1 MPAQYLPKRIVT
13 LEEHIAFP
21 DMVDCIPLATRQ
33 QAGWPSD
40 ADPHSPVREQQQKL
54 AEIGPE
60 RLRLMDEAG
69 ITIQVLSISGP
80 GAELLPSDESPAFAH
95 EYNDRLAAAIA
106 EYPGRFRGF
115 AHLPMTNP
123 AVAADEL
130 TRTVREH
137 RFRGAMINGTTKGL
151 FLDDTQFAPLL
162 ARAEELGVPLYL
174 HPGIPPAPVRSV
186 YYERLPGDL
195 GARLSM
201 AGFGWH
207 AETAIHIL
215 RLILS
220 GTLEQYP
227 RLQLIVG
234 HMGETLPVMMA
245 RADMTVPTTET
256 KLPRSISQ
264 TLRDQVYITTSGI
277 FTRTPF
283 EAALATFGLDRI
295 LFSVDYPYAP
305 NAPGKEFL
313 AGLQMPPAD
322 IAKLAY
328 RNADQL
334 LRLNEE

>member
-1 MPAQYLPKRIVT
+1 MPTQLPQRIIA
-13 LEEHIAFP
+13 LEEHISFP
-21 DMVDCIPLATRQ
+21 DMVQRIPLAMRQ

-40 ADPHSPVREQQQKL
+40 QNPHSPVREQAQQL

-69 ITIQVLSISGP
+69 ITIQVLSVSGP
-80 GAELLPSDESPAFAH
+80 GAKLLPPTESPAFAR

-106 EYPGRFRGF
+106 KYPERFRGF

-123 AVAADEL
+123 VAAAEEL
-130 TRTVREH
+130 ARTVREH
-137 RFRGAMINGTTKGL
+137 RFLGAMINGTTQSL
-151 FLDDTQFAPLL
+151 FLDDLQFAQLL
-162 ARAEELGVPLYL
+162 ARAEELAVPLYL

-186 YYERLPGDL
+186 YYERLPHDL
-195 GARLSM
+195 GERLSM

-207 AETAIHIL
+207 AETAIHVL

-220 GTLEQYP
+220 GTLERYP
-227 RLQLIVG
+227 RLKLIIG

-245 RADMTVPTTET
+245 RIDLTVPAEQTQ
-256 KLPRSISQ
+256 LPRSVSQ

-277 FTRTPF
+277 FTRPPL
-283 EAALATFGLDRI
+283 EAALATFGLDNV

-313 AGLQMPPAD
+313 TNLQMAPAD

-328 RNADQL
+328 ANADRVL
-334 LRLNEE
+334 GLV